1 MLRHFS
7 SWALA
12 VTLLATGCSSFVDRQ
27 AASSTYRI
35 LLASM
40 EVARRQPDLELA
52 RDAIPGGLMQLEAFA
67 LAYPD
72 HRGFRELHT
81 ETFCQYVVGF
91 VFDDWEDAKLGG
103 RVAEVE
109 RLVSRIGPLL
119 DRCIA
124 ANLERLP
131 PGWRTARERG
141 PDAVIAM
148 LPTLTRAQVSAS
160 LWIATASSVKL
171 AMDPLR
177 HLAELPEIEAT
188 LTRCS
193 ELAPGSHDADA
204 ELLLATLVAARSRVF
219 GGDDGSAQFA
229 RARKLAGE
237 GALIVDVM
245 FARGAAVARK
255 DRALFTETLERVVAV
270 ELARWPERRLRNEL
284 AVRKAQRYL
293 AAAKVLMP

>member
-1 MLRHFS
+1 MA
-7 SWALA
+7 AL
-12 VTLLATGCSSFVDRQ
+12 LLATGCSSFIDRQ
-27 AASSTYRI
+27 AATSTYRI

-40 EVARRQPDLELA
+40 EVARRQPDVELA
-52 RDAIPGGLMQLEAFA
+52 RDAIPGGLMQLESFA
-67 LAYPD
+67 LAYPE

-81 ETFCQYVVGF
+81 EAFCQYVVGF

-109 RLVSRIGPLL
+109 RLMSRIGPLL
-119 DRCIA
+119 DRCIS
-124 ANLERLP
+124 ANLDRLP
-131 PGWRTARERG
+131 PGWRTAYERG

-148 LPTLTRAQVSAS
+148 LPKLTRARVSAA

-171 AMDPLR
+171 AMDPFH
-177 HLAELPEIEAT
+177 HLAELPAIEAM
-188 LTRCS
+188 LTRCN
-193 ELAPGSHDADA
+193 ELAPGFHDADA
-204 ELLLATLVAARSRVF
+204 ELLLATLVAARGQVF

-245 FARGAAVARK
+245 FARGTAVARK
-255 DRALFTETLERVVAV
+255 DRALFTETLERVVATDI
-270 ELARWPERRLRNEL
+270 ARWPERRLRNEL

-293 AAAKVLMP
+293 AAAKVLVP